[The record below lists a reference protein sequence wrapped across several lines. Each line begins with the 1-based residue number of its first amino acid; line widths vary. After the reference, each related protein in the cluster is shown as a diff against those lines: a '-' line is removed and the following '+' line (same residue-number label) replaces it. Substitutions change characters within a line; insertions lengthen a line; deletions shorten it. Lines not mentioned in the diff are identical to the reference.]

1 MYHAAAQRYD
11 SMPYRTCGK
20 SGLKLPAVSLG
31 LWLWHNFG
39 DATPLETQRQMLRTA
54 FDAGV
59 THFDLANAV
68 PQGKALYVGVRA
80 LIHQPSYTQ
89 LIRWIEKYLLY
100 TLNEVGMGNPYMSAT
115 PPLCSAPSPHLQ
127 RPA

>member
-1 MYHAAAQRYD
+1 MYHAAATRYD

-20 SGLKLPAVSLG
+20 SGLKLSAVSQG
-31 LWLWHNFG
+31 LWHNFG

-54 FDAGV
+54 FDAGI

-100 TLNEVGMGNPYMSAT
+100 TLNEVGMGNPDMSAT
-115 PPLCSAPSPHLQ
+115 PPLCGAPSPHLQ

>member
-1 MYHAAAQRYD
+1 MYHAAATRYD

-39 DATPLETQRQMLRTA
+39 DATPMETQRQMLRTA
-54 FDAGV
+54 FDAGI

-115 PPLCSAPSPHLQ
+115 PPLCGAPSPHLQ

>member
-1 MYHAAAQRYD
+1 MYHAAATRYD

-39 DATPLETQRQMLRTA
+39 DATPMETQRQMLRTA
-54 FDAGV
+54 FDAGI

-89 LIRWIEKYLLY
+89 LIRWIGKDLLY

-115 PPLCSAPSPHLQ
+115 PPLCGAPSPHLQ